1 MCVCVC
7 IRGRRDVALA
17 VEGAFLPYIAHVM
30 PLVQEAMRASRA
42 SPAPHIITSLQHVL
56 HSALKGWFH
65 LPKSSVR
72 CSLAHLLLTL
82 LPLSNNIA
90 ATYSPRT
97 LTEWRRDGGR
107 HWGDRHRLMLGLVGL
122 TQVDVRGDGPPGCS
136 VHPCNTTHRMML
148 GVVGLRG
155 ARCTLVTQ
163 HTG

>member
-56 HSALKGWFH
+56 HSALK
-65 LPKSSVR
+65 
-72 CSLAHLLLTL
+72 
-82 LPLSNNIA
+82 

-155 ARCTLVTQ
+155 ARCTL
-163 HTG
+163 